1 MKFIVFGLG
10 TYGASLSSKLV
21 VLGHEVI
28 GVDKKI
34 DLVEKWNHQITHTIA
49 LDATSPDAIKALPL
63 KDVDAVIN
71 AIGEDEGVNIMATA
85 LLVQNGVKRIICRVT
100 SPLQQTVL
108 EAMNVKEFV
117 YPEGDSAERM
127 AYKLDLK
134 GVTDSFMIRSDKF
147 KLIEIELPKRY
158 VDKKIKEI
166 DFLGR
171 YHIQPVTIVRET
183 QNRNILGT
191 VRTTRVVQG
200 VLTPDTVLQQG
211 DKLLLFG
218 DVGDLERFM
227 EE

>member
-10 TYGASLSSKLV
+10 NYGAALSTKLV

-28 GVDKKI
+28 GVDKKME
-34 DLVEKWNHQITHTIA
+34 LVEKLNHQITHAIA

-63 KDVDAVIN
+63 NDVDAVIN
-71 AIGEDEGVNIMATA
+71 AIGEDEGVNIMTTA
-85 LLVQNGVKRIICRVT
+85 LLKQRGVKRIICRVT

-134 GVTDSFMIRSDKF
+134 GVTDSFKISDKY
-147 KLIEIELPKRY
+147 KLIEVELPKRY
-158 VDKKIKEI
+158 DDQKISDI
-166 DFLGR
+166 DFLGK
-171 YHIQPVTIVRET
+171 YHIQPVTIVREM
-183 QNRNILGT
+183 QSRNILGT

-200 VLTPDTVLQQG
+200 VLTPDTILHKG

-218 DVGDLERFM
+218 DVVNLEKFM
-227 EE
+227 ED

>member
-10 TYGASLSSKLV
+10 NYGAALSGKLV
-21 VLGHEVI
+21 ALGHEVI
-28 GVDKKI
+28 GVDRKI
-34 DLVEKWNHQITHTIA
+34 DLVEKWNHHITHAIA

-63 KDVDAVIN
+63 TDVDAVIN

-85 LLVQNGVKRIICRVT
+85 ILVQSGVKRIICRVT

-108 EAMNVKEFV
+108 EAMNIKEFV

-134 GVTDSFMIRSDKF
+134 GVTDSFKISDKF

-158 VDKKIKEI
+158 ADKKIMEI
-166 DFLGR
+166 EFLEK
-171 YHIQPVTIVRET
+171 YHIQPVTIVREM
-183 QNRNILGT
+183 QSRNILGT

-200 VLTPDTVLQQG
+200 VLTPDTELKEG

-218 DVGDLERFM
+218 DVENLEKFM
-227 EE
+227 EA

>member
-10 TYGASLSSKLV
+10 NYGAALSSKLV
-21 VLGHEVI
+21 ELGHEVI
-28 GVDKKI
+28 GVDKKLT
-34 DLVEKWNHQITHTIA
+34 LVEKWNHQITHAIA
-49 LDATSPDAIKALPL
+49 LDATSPDAIKSLPL
-63 KDVDAVIN
+63 NDVDAVIN

-85 LLVQNGVKRIICRVT
+85 LLKQRDVKRIICRVT

-134 GVTDSFMIRSDKF
+134 GVTDSFKISDKF
-147 KLIEIELPKRY
+147 KLIELLLPKRY
-158 VDKKIKEI
+158 EDKRIMDI
-166 DFLGR
+166 DFVGR
-171 YHIQPVTIVRET
+171 YRIQPVTIVREV
-183 QNRNILGT
+183 QSRNILGT

-200 VLTPDTVLQQG
+200 VLTPETILHEG

-218 DVGDLERFM
+218 DVEDLEKFV

>member
-1 MKFIVFGLG
+1 MKFIVLGLG
-10 TYGASLSSKLV
+10 NYGAALAAKLV

-28 GVDKKI
+28 GVDKKME
-34 DLVEKWNHQITHTIA
+34 LVEKSNHRITHAIA
-49 LDATSPDAIKALPL
+49 MDATRPDAIKGLPL

-85 LLVQNGVKRIICRVT
+85 LLVQNGVRRIICRVT

-134 GVTDSFMIRSDKF
+134 GVTDSFQISDRF
-147 KLIEIELPKRY
+147 KLIELELPGRY
-158 VDKKIKEI
+158 TDKKISEI
-166 DFLGR
+166 DFLGK

-183 QNRNILGT
+183 ASRNLLGT
-191 VRTTRVVQG
+191 VRMTRVVQG
-200 VLTPDTVLQQG
+200 VLTPDTILRKG

-218 DVGDLERFM
+218 DVLNLEKFI

>member
-1 MKFIVFGLG
+1 MKFIVLGLG
-10 TYGASLSSKLV
+10 NYGAALSGKLV

-28 GVDKKI
+28 GVDRKM
-34 DLVEKWNHQITHTIA
+34 DLVEKSNHQITHAIA
-49 LDATSPDAIKALPL
+49 MDATNPDAIKGLPL

-71 AIGEDEGVNIMATA
+71 AIGKDEGTNIMATA

-108 EAMNVKEFV
+108 EAMNIKEFV

-134 GVTDSFMIRSDKF
+134 GVTDSFQISDRF
-147 KLIEIELPKRY
+147 KLIELELPGRY
-158 VDKKIKEI
+158 TDKKISEI
-166 DFLGR
+166 DFLGK

-183 QNRNILGT
+183 ESRNLLGT
-191 VRTTRVVQG
+191 VRMTRVVQG
-200 VLTPDTVLQQG
+200 VLTPDTILRKG

-218 DVGDLERFM
+218 DVLNLEKFI

>member
-1 MKFIVFGLG
+1 MKFIVLGLG
-10 TYGASLSSKLV
+10 HYGAALSTKLV

-28 GVDKKI
+28 GADKQI
-34 DLVEKWNHQITHTIA
+34 ALVEKLNHQITHAIA
-49 LDATSPDAIKALPL
+49 LDATSPEAIKGLPL
-63 KDVDAVIN
+63 KDVDAVVN

-85 LLVQNGVKRIICRVT
+85 LLVQSGVKRIICRVT

-134 GVTDSFMIRSDKF
+134 GVTDSFQIGERF
-147 KLIEIELPKRY
+147 KLIEIELPARY
-158 VDKKIKEI
+158 VDHNISEI
-166 DFLGR
+166 DFPGK
-171 YHIQPVTIVRET
+171 YQIQPVTIVREVES
-183 QNRNILGT
+183 RNFLGT

-200 VLTPDTVLQQG
+200 VLQPDTILRKG

-218 DVGDLERFM
+218 DVMNLEKFM

>member
-10 TYGASLSSKLV
+10 NYGSALSNKLV

-28 GVDKKI
+28 GVDKKVE
-34 DLVEKWNHQITHTIA
+34 LVEKLNHQITHAIA

-71 AIGEDEGVNIMATA
+71 AIGEDEGVNIMTTA
-85 LLVQNGVKRIICRVT
+85 LLVQSGIKRIICRVT

-134 GVTDSFMIRSDKF
+134 GVTDSFKISDKF
-147 KLIEIELPKRY
+147 KLIEIQLPKRY
-158 VDKKIKEI
+158 VRRKIMEI
-166 DFLGR
+166 DFLGK
-171 YHIQPVTIVRET
+171 YHIQPVTIVREMES
-183 QNRNILGT
+183 RNILGT

-200 VLTPDTVLQQG
+200 VLTPETVLLEG

-218 DVGDLERFM
+218 DVGNLEKFM

>member
-1 MKFIVFGLG
+1 MKFIVLGLG
-10 TYGASLSSKLV
+10 NYGAALSGKLV
-21 VLGHEVI
+21 MLGHEVV
-28 GVDKKI
+28 GVDRKME
-34 DLVEKWNHQITHTIA
+34 LVEKSNHQITHAIA
-49 LDATSPDAIKALPL
+49 MDATSPDAIKGLPL

-108 EAMNVKEFV
+108 EAMNIKEFV

-134 GVTDSFMIRSDKF
+134 GVTDSFQISDRF
-147 KLIEIELPKRY
+147 KLIELELPGRY
-158 VDKKIKEI
+158 IDKKIGDI
-166 DFLGR
+166 DFLGK

-183 QNRNILGT
+183 ESRNLLGI
-191 VRTTRVVQG
+191 VRMTREVQG
-200 VLTPDTVLQQG
+200 VLTPDTTLRKG

-218 DVGDLERFM
+218 DVMNLEKFI

>member
-10 TYGASLSSKLV
+10 NYGAALSTKLV

-34 DLVEKWNHQITHTIA
+34 ELVEKLNHQITHAIA
-49 LDATSPDAIKALPL
+49 LDATNPDAIKALPL
-63 KDVDAVIN
+63 NDVDAVIN

-85 LLVQNGVKRIICRVT
+85 LLKQRGVKRVICRVT

-134 GVTDSFMIRSDKF
+134 GVSDSFQISDKY
-147 KLIEIELPKRY
+147 KLIEIELPVRY
-158 VDKKIKEI
+158 DDKKIGEI
-166 DFLGR
+166 DFLGK
-171 YHIQPVTIVRET
+171 YHIQPVTVVREM
-183 QNRNILGT
+183 QSRNILGT

-200 VLTPDTVLQQG
+200 VLTPDTILHKG

-218 DVGDLERFM
+218 DVMNLEKFM

>member
-10 TYGASLSSKLV
+10 NYGAALSSKLV

-28 GVDKKI
+28 GVDKKLM
-34 DLVEKWNHQITHTIA
+34 LVEKLNHQITHAIA
-49 LDATSPDAIKALPL
+49 LDATSPDAIKGLPL
-63 KDVDAVIN
+63 RDVDAVIN

-85 LLVQNGVKRIICRVT
+85 LLVQSGVKRIICRVT

-108 EAMNVKEFV
+108 EAMNIKEFV

-134 GVTDSFMIRSDKF
+134 GVTDSFKISEKF

-158 VDKKIKEI
+158 ENSKIMDI
-166 DFLGR
+166 DFLEKYR
-171 YHIQPVTIVRET
+171 IQPVTIVREM
-183 QNRNILGT
+183 QSRNILGT

-200 VLTPDTVLQQG
+200 VLTPDTVLQRG

-218 DVGDLERFM
+218 DVVDLERFM

>member
-1 MKFIVFGLG
+1 MKFIVLGLG
-10 TYGASLSSKLV
+10 NYGAALSSKLV

-28 GVDKKI
+28 GADKKI
-34 DLVEKWNHQITHTIA
+34 ELVEKLNHRITHAIA
-49 LDATSPDAIKALPL
+49 LDATSPDAIKGLPL

-85 LLVQNGVKRIICRVT
+85 LLVQSGAKRIICRVT

-108 EAMNVKEFV
+108 EAMNIREFV

-134 GVTDSFMIRSDKF
+134 GVTDSFQISDRF

-158 VDKKIKEI
+158 VDHSISEI
-166 DFLGR
+166 DFPGK
-171 YHIQPVTIVRET
+171 YQIQPVTIVREVES
-183 QNRNILGT
+183 RNFLGT

-200 VLTPDTVLQQG
+200 VLQPDTILRKG

-218 DVGDLERFM
+218 DVLNLEKFM

>member
-1 MKFIVFGLG
+1 MKFIVLGLG
-10 TYGASLSSKLV
+10 NYGAALSIKLV

-28 GVDKKI
+28 GVDRKI
-34 DLVEKWNHQITHTIA
+34 ELVEKLNHQITHAIA
-49 LDATSPDAIKALPL
+49 MDATSPDAIKGLPL
-63 KDVDAVIN
+63 KDIDAVIN

-85 LLVQNGVKRIICRVT
+85 LLVQSGIKRVICRVT

-108 EAMNVKEFV
+108 EAMNIKEFV

-134 GVTDSFMIRSDKF
+134 GVTDSFKISEKF

-158 VDKKIKEI
+158 AEKKISDI
-166 DFLGR
+166 DFLGK
-171 YHIQPVTIVRET
+171 YHIQAVTIVREM
-183 QNRNILGT
+183 QSRNILGT

-200 VLTPDTVLQQG
+200 VLTPETVLQRG

-218 DVGDLERFM
+218 DVVNLERFM
-227 EE
+227 ED

>member
-1 MKFIVFGLG
+1 MKFIVYGLG
-10 TYGASLSSKLV
+10 NYGAALSSKLV

-28 GVDKKI
+28 GVDRKLQ
-34 DLVEKWNHQITHTIA
+34 LVEKLNHQITHAISM
-49 LDATSPDAIKALPL
+49 DATNPDAIKSLPL

-71 AIGEDEGVNIMATA
+71 TIGEDEGVNIMATA
-85 LLVQNGVKRIICRVT
+85 LLVQSGVKRIICRVT

-108 EAMNVKEFV
+108 EAMNIKEFV

-134 GVTDSFMIRSDKF
+134 GVTDSFKISDKF
-147 KLIEIELPKRY
+147 KLIEVELPKRFAE
-158 VDKKIKEI
+158 KKIRDI

-171 YHIQPVTIVRET
+171 YHIQPVTIVREMT
-183 QNRNILGT
+183 SRNILGT

-200 VLTPDTVLQQG
+200 VLTPDTELQRG

-218 DVGDLERFM
+218 DVVNLERFM

>member
-10 TYGASLSSKLV
+10 NYGAALSSKLV

-28 GVDKKI
+28 GVDKKME
-34 DLVEKWNHQITHTIA
+34 LVEKLNHQITHAIA
-49 LDATSPDAIKALPL
+49 MDATSPDAIKGLPL

-71 AIGEDEGVNIMATA
+71 AIGEDEGVNIMTTA
-85 LLVQNGVKRIICRVT
+85 LLVQSGVKRVICRVT

-108 EAMNVKEFV
+108 EAMNIKEFV

-134 GVTDSFMIRSDKF
+134 GVTDSFKISDKF
-147 KLIEIELPKRY
+147 KLIEIELPLRY
-158 VDKKIKEI
+158 IDKKIVDI
-166 DFLGR
+166 DFLGKYR
-171 YHIQPVTIVRET
+171 IQPVTIVREM
-183 QNRNILGT
+183 QSRNILGT

-200 VLTPDTVLQQG
+200 VLTPETVLHKG

-218 DVGDLERFM
+218 EVLDLEKFM

>member
-10 TYGASLSSKLV
+10 NYGAALSTKLV

-28 GVDKKI
+28 GVDKKME
-34 DLVEKWNHQITHTIA
+34 LVEKLNHQITHAIA
-49 LDATSPDAIKALPL
+49 LDATSPNAIKELPL
-63 KDVDAVIN
+63 TEVDAVIN
-71 AIGEDEGVNIMATA
+71 AIGEDEGVNIMTTA
-85 LLVQNGVKRIICRVT
+85 LLKQRGVKRVICRVT

-134 GVTDSFMIRSDKF
+134 GVTDSFKISDKY
-147 KLIEIELPKRY
+147 KLIEIELPRRY
-158 VDKKIKEI
+158 DEKKIGEI
-166 DFLGR
+166 DFLGK
-171 YHIQPVTIVRET
+171 YHIQPVTIVREM
-183 QNRNILGT
+183 QSRNILGT

-200 VLTPDTVLQQG
+200 VLTPDTILHKG
-211 DKLLLFG
+211 DKILIFG
-218 DVGDLERFM
+218 DVVNLEKFM

>member
-10 TYGASLSSKLV
+10 NYGAALSSKLV
-21 VLGHEVI
+21 LLGHEVI
-28 GVDKKI
+28 GVDRKI
-34 DLVEKWNHQITHTIA
+34 ELVEKLNHQITHAIA
-49 LDATSPDAIKALPL
+49 MDATSPDAIRGLPL

-71 AIGEDEGVNIMATA
+71 AIGEDEGVNIMSTA
-85 LLVQNGVKRIICRVT
+85 LLVQNGVRRIMCRVT

-108 EAMNVKEFV
+108 EAMNIKEFV

-134 GVTDSFMIRSDKF
+134 GVTDSFKISDKF
-147 KLIEIELPKRY
+147 KLIEVELPKRY
-158 VDKKIKEI
+158 AGKKIREI
-166 DFLGR
+166 DFLGK
-171 YHIQPVTIVRET
+171 YHIQPVTIVREMES
-183 QNRNILGT
+183 RNILGT

-200 VLTPDTVLQQG
+200 VLTPETLLQRG

-218 DVGDLERFM
+218 DVVNLEKFM

>member
-10 TYGASLSSKLV
+10 NYGAALSSKLV

-34 DLVEKWNHQITHTIA
+34 ELVEKLNHQITHAIA
-49 LDATSPDAIKALPL
+49 MDATSPDAIKGLPL

-85 LLVQNGVKRIICRVT
+85 LLIQSGVKRIICRVT

-134 GVTDSFMIRSDKF
+134 GVTDSFKISDKF
-147 KLIEIELPKRY
+147 KLIEIELPERY
-158 VDKKIKEI
+158 VDKKLSDIE
-166 DFLGR
+166 FLGK
-171 YHIQPVTIVRET
+171 YHIQPVTIVREM
-183 QNRNILGT
+183 QSRNLLGT
-191 VRTTRVVQG
+191 VRTTRVVHG
-200 VLTPDTVLQQG
+200 VLTPETVLHRG
-211 DKLLLFG
+211 DKILLFG
-218 DVGDLERFM
+218 DVVDLEKFM
-227 EE
+227 ED

>member
-10 TYGASLSSKLV
+10 NYGAALSTKLV

-28 GVDKKI
+28 GVDKKME
-34 DLVEKWNHQITHTIA
+34 LVEKLNHQITHAIA

-63 KDVDAVIN
+63 TDVDAVIN
-71 AIGEDEGVNIMATA
+71 AIGEDEGVNIMTTA
-85 LLVQNGVKRIICRVT
+85 LLKQRGVKRIICRVT

-134 GVTDSFMIRSDKF
+134 GVTDSFKISDKY
-147 KLIEIELPKRY
+147 KLIEVELPARY
-158 VDKKIKEI
+158 DNKKISDI
-166 DFLGR
+166 DFLGK
-171 YHIQPVTIVRET
+171 YHVQPVTVVREM
-183 QNRNILGT
+183 QSRNILGT

-200 VLTPDTVLQQG
+200 VLTPDTILHRG

-218 DVGDLERFM
+218 DVLNLEKFM

>member
-10 TYGASLSSKLV
+10 NYGTSLSSKLV

-28 GVDKKI
+28 GVDKKVE
-34 DLVEKWNHQITHTIA
+34 LVEKLNHQITHAIA

-71 AIGEDEGVNIMATA
+71 AIGEDEGVNIMSTA

-134 GVTDSFMIRSDKF
+134 GVTDSFKISDKF
-147 KLIEIELPKRY
+147 KLIEIQLPKRY
-158 VDKKIKEI
+158 VRKKIMEI
-166 DFLGR
+166 DFLGK
-171 YHIQPVTIVRET
+171 YHIQPVTIVREM
-183 QNRNILGT
+183 QSRNILGT

-200 VLTPDTVLQQG
+200 VLTPETVLLEG

-218 DVGDLERFM
+218 DVGNLEKFM

>member
-10 TYGASLSSKLV
+10 NYGAALSSKLV

-28 GVDKKI
+28 GVDKKME
-34 DLVEKWNHQITHTIA
+34 LVEKLNHQITHAIA
-49 LDATSPDAIKALPL
+49 MDATSPDAIKGLPL
-63 KDVDAVIN
+63 KEVDAVIN
-71 AIGEDEGVNIMATA
+71 AIGEDEGVNIMTTA
-85 LLVQNGVKRIICRVT
+85 LLVQSGVKRIICRVT

-108 EAMNVKEFV
+108 EAMNIKEFV

-134 GVTDSFMIRSDKF
+134 GVTDSFKISDKF
-147 KLIEIELPKRY
+147 KLIEVELPRRY
-158 VDKKIKEI
+158 IDKKIMEI

-171 YHIQPVTIVRET
+171 YHIQPVTIVREM
-183 QNRNILGT
+183 QSRNILGT

-200 VLTPDTVLQQG
+200 VLTPQTVLHKG

-218 DVGDLERFM
+218 EVLDLEKFM

>member
-10 TYGASLSSKLV
+10 NYGASLSSKLV

-34 DLVEKWNHQITHTIA
+34 ELVEKLNHQISHAIA
-49 LDATSPDAIKALPL
+49 MDATNPDAIKGLPL

-85 LLVQNGVKRIICRVT
+85 LLVQNGVRRIICRVT

-108 EAMNVKEFV
+108 EAMNIKEFV
-117 YPEGDSAERM
+117 YPEGDSADRM

-134 GVTDSFMIRSDKF
+134 GVTDSFKISDKF
-147 KLIEIELPKRY
+147 KLIEVELPARY
-158 VDKKIKEI
+158 VDTKIRDI
-166 DFLGR
+166 DFLAK
-171 YHIQPVTIVRET
+171 YHIQPVTVVREM
-183 QNRNILGT
+183 QSRNILGT

-200 VLTPDTVLQQG
+200 VLTPDMVLHKG

-218 DVGDLERFM
+218 DVVNLERFM
-227 EE
+227 ED

>member
-10 TYGASLSSKLV
+10 NYGAALSTKLV
-21 VLGHEVI
+21 VLGHEVV

-34 DLVEKWNHQITHTIA
+34 ELVEKLNHQITHAIA
-49 LDATSPDAIKALPL
+49 MDATSPDAIKGLPL

-71 AIGEDEGVNIMATA
+71 AIGEDEGVNIMTTA
-85 LLVQNGVKRIICRVT
+85 LLVQSGVKRIICRVT

-108 EAMNVKEFV
+108 EAMNIKEFV

-134 GVTDSFMIRSDKF
+134 GVTDSFKISDKY

-158 VDKKIKEI
+158 IDVKIKEI
-166 DFLGR
+166 DFLGK
-171 YHIQPVTIVRET
+171 YHIQPVTIVREM
-183 QNRNILGT
+183 QSRNILGT

-200 VLTPDTVLQQG
+200 VLTPETVLHKG

-218 DVGDLERFM
+218 DVVNLERFM
-227 EE
+227 ED

>member
-10 TYGASLSSKLV
+10 NYGAALSSKLV

-34 DLVEKWNHQITHTIA
+34 ELVEKLNHQITHAIA
-49 LDATSPDAIKALPL
+49 MDATSPDAIKGLPL

-85 LLVQNGVKRIICRVT
+85 LLIQSGVKRIICRVT

-134 GVTDSFMIRSDKF
+134 GVTDSFKISDKF
-147 KLIEIELPKRY
+147 KLIEIELPERY
-158 VDKKIKEI
+158 VDKKLSDIE
-166 DFLGR
+166 FLGK
-171 YHIQPVTIVRET
+171 YHIQPVTIVREM
-183 QNRNILGT
+183 QSRNILGT

-200 VLTPDTVLQQG
+200 VLTPETVLHRG
-211 DKLLLFG
+211 DKILLFG
-218 DVGDLERFM
+218 DVVDLEKFM
-227 EE
+227 ED

>member
-10 TYGASLSSKLV
+10 NYGASLSSKLV

-28 GVDKKI
+28 GVDKKV
-34 DLVEKWNHQITHTIA
+34 DLVEKWNHQITHAIA
-49 LDATSPDAIKALPL
+49 LDATSAVAIKALPL

-71 AIGEDEGVNIMATA
+71 AIGEDEGVNIMTTA
-85 LLVQNGVKRIICRVT
+85 ILVQSGVKRIICRVT

-108 EAMNVKEFV
+108 EAMNIKEFV

-134 GVTDSFMIRSDKF
+134 GVTDSFKISDKF
-147 KLIEIELPKRY
+147 KLIEIVIPKRY
-158 VDKKIKEI
+158 VRKKIMEI
-166 DFLGR
+166 DFLGK
-171 YHIQPVTIVRET
+171 YHIQPVTIVREM
-183 QNRNILGT
+183 QSRNILGT

-200 VLTPDTVLQQG
+200 VLTPETVLLEG

-218 DVGDLERFM
+218 DVGNLEKFM